1 MKIAAC
7 INAWGDTLELL
18 PYCIDN
24 IAPVVDL
31 VIILWSEQS
40 NYGVIDSRMVTFAS
54 EFKKEKVL
62 FARVE
67 PVLNYGPPI
76 NEREK
81 RNHGLRIAKA
91 LLCTHFLSMDAD
103 EFYTQ
108 DEFLKDKERFL
119 TSDLKGLVARTQVYF
134 KSPKLTIGL
143 DTTLVSYIHKL
154 TNDLQ
159 FNFNK
164 SYPFTWNKNQLLIDP
179 TRQLNINDGV
189 EMTDTIMHH
198 YSYVRKDLEKKIE
211 NSTARGN
218 IRRSTIRQ
226 DFALAK
232 EGGYCNFYGKKLI
245 RASVDFNLPELD
257 VHEDLQSLSP
267 TNGKKSSNT

>member
-7 INAWGDTLELL
+7 INSWGDTLELL
-18 PYCIDN
+18 PYCINN
-24 IAPVVDL
+24 ITPVVDL
-31 VIILWSEQS
+31 VIVLWSEKS
-40 NYGVIDSRMVTFAS
+40 NYGVSDYRMEDFTRS
-54 EFKKEKVL
+54 FKDDKVI
-62 FARVE
+62 FKNCE
-67 PVLNYGPPI
+67 PYLELSPAV
-76 NEREK
+76 NETSK
-81 RNHGLRIAKA
+81 RNVGLQLAKA
-91 LLCTHFLSMDAD
+91 LHCTHFLSMDAD
-103 EFYTQ
+103 EFYAQ
-108 DEFLKDKERFL
+108 EEFLKDKARFL
-119 TSDLKGLVARTQVYF
+119 NPNLKGLVARTQVYF

-143 DTTLVSYIHKL
+143 DTTLVSYIHRIDK
-154 TNDLQ
+154 NLQ

-189 EMTDTIMHH
+189 EITDTIMHH

-218 IRRSTIRQ
+218 IRRSTIRE
-226 DFALAK
+226 DFLSAK

-267 TNGKKSSNT
+267 TNGNKSSNP

>member
-18 PYCIDN
+18 PHCINN
-24 IAPVVDL
+24 IAPVVDM
-31 VIILWSEQS
+31 VIVLWSEKS
-40 NYGVIDSRMVTFAS
+40 NYGVSDPRMQAFAN
-54 EFKKEKVL
+54 EFKKEKVI
-62 FARVE
+62 FARCE

-76 NEREK
+76 NETEK
-81 RNHGLRIAKA
+81 RNHGLRIAKGLA
-91 LLCTHFLSMDAD
+91 CTHFLSMDAD
-103 EFYTQ
+103 EFYIQ
-108 DEFLKDKERFL
+108 EEFLKDKERFL
-119 TSDLKGLVARTQVYF
+119 NPNLKGLVARTQVYF